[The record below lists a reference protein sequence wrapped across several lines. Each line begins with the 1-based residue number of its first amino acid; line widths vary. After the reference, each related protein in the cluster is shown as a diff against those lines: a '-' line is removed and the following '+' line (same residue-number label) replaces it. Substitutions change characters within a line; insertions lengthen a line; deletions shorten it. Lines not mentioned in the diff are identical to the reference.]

1 MEHELQPRP
10 NPKSIRSDLLL
21 QIKKAC
27 HSQLSFNNACI
38 KQTGSQKNLGLIL
51 GTQLNYEEQL
61 ETEFTIVAK
70 L

>member
-1 MEHELQPRP
+1 MSF
-10 NPKSIRSDLLL
+10 NPDPTKKVHKVIFYCK
-21 QIKKAC
+21 IKKPC

-61 ETEFTIVAK
+61 ETEFTKVAK